1 MASRGNFK
9 GSTSAR
15 YVKNRRTNF
24 NSNSNGN
31 NNTNNST
38 GQNNRNDQ
46 NNNQQYQKNYNDFQ
60 TNKKDSKSNFTE
72 FDNEKMQQV
81 KDIDVI
87 DSVFGFDKVEA
98 GPKRKGWLSNMHP
111 TLIQDDEA
119 HVQLSAV
126 DYYFLDEEGGSFK
139 VSYQYDPY
147 FLIICPQ
154 GKESELE
161 EWLRRTLES
170 IIKSTETTE
179 KEDLGLDNHLTGKK
193 RTLIK
198 LSFNNISDLL
208 NGRRI
213 LQPYITKNKEKKE
226 SNSIYKSAN
235 LNYTSIMKD
244 TVENDDLLMDI
255 EVEEEFDFKYTDAS
269 ELMLDIREYDVPYH
283 VRVSIDKNIRIGK
296 WYDVEVTASET
307 KITEDTTKIAFADPV
322 VLAYDIETTKAPLKF
337 PDSAIDQIMMI
348 SYMIDGEGY
357 LITNRSIISED
368 IQDFEYTPKPEY
380 PGQFM
385 IFNEPDEKAVLE
397 KFFEHIREVKPT
409 VIATFNG
416 DFFDW
421 PFVEARAAFR
431 GLDMFKEI
439 GFAKDSEGEYKS
451 SYCTHMDCFR
461 WVKRDSY
468 LPQGSQGL
476 KAVTTA
482 KLGYNPTELDPEL
495 MTPYAYEQPQLLS
508 EYSVSDAVATYYLY
522 YKYVHPFIFSLCTII
537 PLNPDEVLRK
547 GTGTLCEMLLMVQAY
562 IGNILLPN
570 KHMDPPERF
579 YNGHLLESETYV
591 GGHVESLEAGV
602 FRADLKNHFT
612 IDPTAVDEVVADLK
626 NSLTFAIV
634 VEGGKKM
641 EDVTNFQEVHDEI
654 KEKLLKLKENVKRHE
669 TPSIYHVDVASMY
682 PNIMTTNR
690 LQPDSMKTEENCA
703 SCDFNRPGKQCDRRL
718 TWAWRGEYY
727 PAEMSEYNMIKNA
740 AYNEAFP
747 PKFAGGPKRKFD
759 QLPYLD
765 QVAHI
770 KKKVSEYSRKVYHRI
785 KCTETVEREAIVCQR
800 ENPFYVNTVRS
811 FRDRRYDFKGLAKVW
826 KGKVKDIDPAD
837 KNAVDDAKKMVV
849 LYDSLQ
855 LAHKVILNS
864 FYGYVM
870 RKGSRWYSM
879 EMAGI
884 TCLTGATIIQMARQL
899 VQRFGRPLEIDT
911 DGIWC
916 ILPSSFPEEYT
927 FTLKNGKKYVGSYPC
942 SMLNYLVHE
951 KFTNHQYQT
960 LIDPEKYK
968 YEIQADNSIFF
979 EVDGPY
985 KAMVLPTSKEEGKGL
1000 KKRYAVF
1007 NFDGS
1012 LAELKGFEL
1021 KRRGELQLIKN
1032 FQSDIFKLF
1041 LEGDTLED
1049 CYNTVANVANR
1060 WLDVLDSKG
1069 KMLEDEDLI
1078 ELICENRSMS
1088 KKLEEYGNQK
1098 STSITT
1104 AKRLGEFLGEEMV
1117 KDAGLACKY
1126 IISKKP
1132 IGSPV
1137 TERAIPTT
1145 IFSSE
1150 MEVKSKYLRRWLR
1163 DPSLADFD
1171 PRTIID
1177 WSYYR
1182 ERLASVV
1189 QKIIT
1194 IPAALQGIRNPVP
1207 RVAHPDWLQRKID
1220 IGDDKLKQSS
1230 LNKFFKVAPKGSKPV
1245 LPTGDIEDIGFEDIS
1260 GGKKVARVT
1269 SKKRKI
1275 KDGTDLEEEEQ
1286 IILNGPMPDPLVN
1299 YPAFLKYQKIKWKLK
1314 SKERERREKIF
1325 GRSNLTTSSSF
1336 AMNGL
1341 MKNQAENYLNSI
1353 WQVVEYKCDPVH
1365 PDKLKAFVLIAGK
1378 LQTVHIQIPKKI
1390 YINFKNNREFPTD
1403 EILQCEVTKSN
1414 SVLPTGISSGKPIF
1428 KLVMPYSVYNEEM
1441 GKTNGI
1447 LNSTDVE
1454 GIYESHI
1461 DVSETAIMELGSC
1474 IKFDDSKA
1482 NRLLKSFEKG
1492 FDQNDLKM
1500 LPPDAYLSRF
1510 SMGILYLLHIV
1521 SNSYEIF
1528 TFFNTTDSL
1537 VNVYV
1542 LKPSSNAQQLPSNF
1556 ESIYKEIYNE
1566 KKETIEKLYGIID
1579 YKEECEFEI
1588 QYFTDVSK
1596 VYKKIN
1602 SKLTNITANSASK
1615 MILVIQS
1622 HIAAKLKLMFK
1633 ASQDLPTIKM
1643 GISELQVQALTWH
1656 SVIIKRIINH
1666 YLSLSTWIK
1675 KLMQL
1680 SKYTNVPLC
1689 NLNVDNIGY
1698 LIDINYSRKLTENN
1712 IILWW
1717 SPNSNPDY
1725 GGSEKENFMA
1735 TIDESLKFPVFN
1747 KPEIYD
1753 TVCLELEIRN
1763 LTVNTVLSS
1772 ALINEAEGVFIS
1784 ENGDNKNSTFADN
1797 SFSGP
1802 ALAVLRNMI
1811 QSWWDDAI
1819 KDVGEADALI
1829 SSFLKWCSNPSSFL
1843 YDSSLHYHIHN
1854 LTKKS
1859 MVQLLGEFRRMGS
1872 SIVFADRNKVIIKTS
1887 KTVVEN
1893 SYAYGQ
1899 YLISSIRSKPLF
1911 NLLELVVV
1919 RYWDLLVWMDK
1930 YNFAGSFT
1938 WNITDSST
1946 ETSKDK
1952 KIENLDEDDNENG
1965 DTVQNKNKLEYVSK
1979 WQIKHYLPII
1989 LHEEFEDWVLVI
2001 LDSLIKLR
2009 EREYTD
2015 DNSTKNASQKRQ
2027 TQITQILKQQ
2037 KSLEEEIDIDKIHK
2051 EGLCADFR
2059 KPLLKR
2065 INTLIK
2071 KQTDMMRDSEM
2082 ASEYE
2087 FPLLPGSHVE
2097 LTNPTLELV
2106 KYLCQ
2111 ILSLSKKRNMEIR
2124 MLRRDLLKLFGI
2136 MEFSEEG
2143 IFKNPST
2150 SLVIPEVIC
2159 DTCYQIRDIDFCK
2172 DDEQILWH
2180 CSNCDREYSKII
2192 MEERLIFEFD
2202 KLLTQYFT
2210 QDYKCNK
2217 CGEMRSDELSNH
2229 CDCSGKWISTINDS
2243 DLLGKFKIYSN
2254 VADAYHFGLLTQVVS
2269 EVL

>member
-1 MASRGNFK
+1 MSSRGNFR

-15 YVKNRRTNF
+15 YVKNKRQNNPNN
-24 NSNSNGN
+24 NSNINKDNSNNPFQRNYNNFSKNKDN
-31 NNTNNST
+31 NN
-38 GQNNRNDQ
+38 
-46 NNNQQYQKNYNDFQ
+46 NNNNNG
-60 TNKKDSKSNFTE
+60 TGNTI
-72 FDNEKMQQV
+72 FDEVASEKMNHV
-81 KDIDVI
+81 REINRI
-87 DSVFGFDKVEA
+87 DSIFGFDVFDS
-98 GPKRKGWLSNMHP
+98 GPKRKGWLVNMHS
-111 TLIQDDEA
+111 TLIQDEESHD
-119 HVQLSAV
+119 QLSGV

-139 VSYQYDPY
+139 VSYQFDPY
-147 FLIICPQ
+147 FLIVCPN
-154 GKESELE
+154 GKSTELE

-170 IIKSTETTE
+170 SVKTIVTVQ
-179 KEDLGLDNHLTGKK
+179 KEDLDLANHLTGKK
-193 RTLIK
+193 LTLIK
-198 LSFNNISDLL
+198 LSFNNITDLL
-208 NGRRI
+208 NSRRI
-213 LQPYITKNKEKKE
+213 IQPYINKNKENKE
-226 SNSIYKSAN
+226 SNDIYKSMN
-235 LNYTSIMKD
+235 LNYTNINKD
-244 TVENDDLLMDI
+244 TIENDDLLMDI
-255 EVEEEFDFKYTDAS
+255 DIEEEFDFKYNDAS

-283 VRVSIDKNIRIGK
+283 VRVSIDENIRIGK
-296 WYDVEVTASET
+296 WYFVEATSSGP
-307 KITEDTTKIAFADPV
+307 KITEDKETIAFADPV
-322 VLAYDIETTKAPLKF
+322 VLAFDIETTKAPLKF
-337 PDSAIDQIMMI
+337 PDSAIDQVMMI

-380 PGQFM
+380 VGEFT
-385 IFNEPDEKAVLE
+385 IFNEIDEKALLE
-397 KFFEHIREVKPT
+397 KFFEHIRDVKPT

-421 PFVEARAAFR
+421 PFVEARAAFH
-431 GLDMFKEI
+431 GIDMFKEI
-439 GFAKDSEGEYKS
+439 GFAKDAEGEYKS
-451 SYCTHMDCFR
+451 TYCAHMDCFR

-495 MTPYAYEQPQLLS
+495 MTPYAYEHPQLLS

-562 IGNILLPN
+562 NENIVLPN
-570 KHMDPPERF
+570 KHTDPPERF

-602 FRADLKNHFT
+602 FRSDLNYDFT
-612 IDPTAVDEVVADLK
+612 IDPTAVDEVIADLK

-634 VEGGKKM
+634 VEGGKKV

-654 KEKLLKLKENVKRHE
+654 KNKLLLLKENLKRNE

-690 LQPDSMKTEENCA
+690 LQPDSMKSEEDCA
-703 SCDFNRPGKQCDRRL
+703 SCDFNRPGKKCDRRL

-727 PAEMSEYNMIKNA
+727 PAEMNEYNMIKNA
-740 AYNEAFP
+740 AYSETFP
-747 PKFAGGPKRKFD
+747 PKYPGGPKRKFD
-759 QLPYLD
+759 DIPYAD

-770 KKKVSEYSRKVYHRI
+770 KKKIADYSRKVYHRI

-826 KGKVKDIDPAD
+826 KGNVKAIDPSD
-837 KNAVDDAKKMVV
+837 KHAIEEAKKMVV

-916 ILPSSFPEEYT
+916 ILPSSFPEDYN
-927 FTLKNGKKYVGSYPC
+927 FKLKNGKTYSGSYPC

-960 LIDPEKYK
+960 LIDPEKYR
-968 YEIQADNSIFF
+968 YEVKSDNSIFF

-1041 LEGDTLED
+1041 LEGDTLET
-1049 CYNTVANVANR
+1049 CYQTVANVANR
-1060 WLDVLDSKG
+1060 WLDVLDTKG

-1088 KKLEEYGNQK
+1088 KKLSEYGNQK

-1126 IISKKP
+1126 VIAQKP

-1150 MEVKSKYLRRWLR
+1150 ADIKSKYLRRWLR
-1163 DPSLADFD
+1163 DPSLTNFD

-1177 WSYYR
+1177 WEYYR

-1194 IPAALQGIRNPVP
+1194 IPAALQGVRNPVP
-1207 RVAHPDWLQRKID
+1207 RVAHPDWLQKKID
-1220 IGDDKLKQSS
+1220 IGDDKLKQTS
-1230 LNKFFKVAPKGSKPV
+1230 LTKFFKTAPKGSKLI
-1245 LPTGDIEDIGFEDIS
+1245 LPSNDIEDIGSTVGENGQKIA
-1260 GGKKVARVT
+1260 KVT
-1269 SKKRKI
+1269 SKKRRLKEAN
-1275 KDGTDLEEEEQ
+1275 DLEEEEQ
-1286 IILNGPMPDPLVN
+1286 RILNGRMPDPLVN
-1299 YPAFLKYQKIKWKLK
+1299 YPAFLIYQKIKWKVK
-1314 SKERERREKIF
+1314 TKERERREKIF
-1325 GRSNLTTSSSF
+1325 GRGTMTTSSSF
-1336 AMNGL
+1336 AMNNML
-1341 MKNQAENYLNSI
+1341 KNQAESYLNSI
-1353 WQVVEYKCDPVH
+1353 WQVIEYKYDPIN
-1365 PDKLKAFVLIAGK
+1365 PGKLKAFVLINGK
-1378 LQTVHIQIPKKI
+1378 LQTIHIQMLKKI
-1390 YINFKNNREFPTD
+1390 YINFKSNREFPENGINSC
-1403 EILQCEVTKSN
+1403 EITKSK
-1414 SVLPTGISSGKPIF
+1414 SILPVGSSEEKNLYRLI
-1428 KLVMPYSVYNEEM
+1428 MPHNVFEDEM
-1441 GKTNGI
+1441 KKTDGI
-1447 LNSTDVE
+1447 LNNPDVE

-1461 DVSETAIMELGSC
+1461 DSSERAIMDLGTC

-1482 NRLLKSFEKG
+1482 SRLLKSFEKG
-1492 FDQNDLKM
+1492 FDQNDLKL
-1500 LPPDAYLSRF
+1500 LPADGYLTKF
-1510 SMGILYLLHIV
+1510 SMGVLYLLHIV

-1528 TFFNTTDSL
+1528 TLLNTSD
-1537 VNVYV
+1537 NIAYVYV
-1542 LKPSSNAQQLPSNF
+1542 LKPSNGAQHLPSNF
-1556 ESIYKEIYNE
+1556 ESVYKDVYKE
-1566 KKETIEKLYGIID
+1566 KKEIFDKLYGIID
-1579 YKEECEFEI
+1579 YNPEIDFEI
-1588 QYFTDVSK
+1588 KYYTDVSK
-1596 VYKKIN
+1596 IYKVIN
-1602 SKLTNITANSASK
+1602 SKLVNITANSASK
-1615 MILVIQS
+1615 MLLVIQS
-1622 HIAAKLKLMFK
+1622 HISSKLKQMFK
-1633 ASQDLPTIKM
+1633 VSIDLPTITM
-1643 GISELQVQALTWH
+1643 GISEIQVQALSWH
-1656 SVIIKRIINH
+1656 SVIIKRIMNH
-1666 YLSLSTWIK
+1666 YLSLSTWLK

-1698 LIDINYSRKLTENN
+1698 LIDINYSRKLSNNN

-1725 GGSEKENFMA
+1725 GGHEKENFLSS
-1735 TIDESLKFPVFN
+1735 IEESLKFPVFN
-1747 KPEIYD
+1747 RPEIYD
-1753 TVCLELEIRN
+1753 TVCLEFAVKN
-1763 LTVNTVLSS
+1763 LTVNTILSS
-1772 ALINEAEGVFIS
+1772 SLINEAEGVFIS
-1784 ENGDNKNSTFADN
+1784 ENGDNQNSTFADN

-1802 ALAVLRNMI
+1802 ALSVLRNMI
-1811 QSWWDDAI
+1811 QGWWDDAI
-1819 KDVGEADALI
+1819 KDVSEADALI
-1829 SSFLKWCSNPSSFL
+1829 SSLLKWCSSSSSFL
-1843 YDSSLHYHIHN
+1843 YNSSLHYHIHN

-1859 MVQLLGEFRRMGS
+1859 MIQLLNEFKRMGS
-1872 SIVFADRNKVIIKTS
+1872 SIIFADRNKIIVKTS

-1899 YLISSIRSKPLF
+1899 YIISSIRSKPLF

-1930 YNFAGSFT
+1930 YNFAGSFR
-1938 WNITDSST
+1938 WDVDES
-1946 ETSKDK
+1946 D
-1952 KIENLDEDDNENG
+1952 ENLIKENDEILEVTG
-1965 DTVQNKNKLEYVSK
+1965 QREKLEYVSK
-1979 WQIKHYLPII
+1979 WQIKNYLPII
-1989 LHEEFEDWVLVI
+1989 LHEEFEDWVLMI
-2001 LDSLIKLR
+2001 LDALIKDR
-2009 EREYTD
+2009 ERL
-2015 DNSTKNASQKRQ
+2015 STRAKNEGSQPRQ
-2027 TQITQILKQQ
+2027 TQITQILMQQ
-2037 KSLEEEIDIDKIHK
+2037 KNKEIELDFDKIDK
-2051 EGLCADFR
+2051 EGLCLQFR

-2071 KQTDMMRDSEM
+2071 KQTDVMRDPEM
-2082 ASEYE
+2082 AKEYE
-2087 FPLLPGSHVE
+2087 FPILAGSHLK

-2106 KYLCQ
+2106 KYICQ
-2111 ILSLSKKRNMEIR
+2111 ILSLSRRRNMEVR

-2136 MEFSEEG
+2136 MEFSDEG

-2159 DTCYQIRDIDFCK
+2159 DTCYQIRDIDLCK
-2172 DDEQILWH
+2172 DDEQVIWH
-2180 CSNCDREYSKII
+2180 CPNCEKEYSKLIL
-2192 MEERLIFEFD
+2192 EENLIFEFN
-2202 KLLTQYFT
+2202 KLMAQYFT
-2210 QDYKCNK
+2210 QDLKCNK
-2217 CGEMRSDELSNH
+2217 CGNMRSDELSKF
-2229 CDCSGKWISTINDS
+2229 CDCSGKWVNTITIKE
-2243 DLLGKFKIYSN
+2243 LEKKFKIYMN
-2254 VADAYHFGLLTQVVS
+2254 VSDAYQFGLLRQAVS
-2269 EVL
+2269 EVI

>member
-1 MASRGNFK
+1 MTKPGFIEKTKAKMSSRGNFR

-15 YVKNRRTNF
+15 FVKNRR
-24 NSNSNGN
+24 
-31 NNTNNST
+31 
-38 GQNNRNDQ
+38 QNNDNDGQ
-46 NNNQQYQKNYNDFQ
+46 KYQKNYN
-60 TNKKDSKSNFTE
+60 NFTGNRGQGSE
-72 FDNEKMQQV
+72 NGRTIFDEVAEERIKHV
-81 KDIDVI
+81 RDIDRI
-87 DSVFGFDKVEA
+87 DSIFGFDKYES
-98 GPKRKGWLSNMHP
+98 GPRRTGWLVNMHS
-111 TLIQDDEA
+111 TLIQDEDS
-119 HVQLSAV
+119 HDQLSGV

-139 VSYQYDPY
+139 VTFQFDPY
-147 FLIICPQ
+147 FLIACPP
-154 GKESELE
+154 GKSTELE
-161 EWLRRTLES
+161 EWLRRTLDTTV
-170 IIKSTETTE
+170 KSMCSVE
-179 KEDLGLDNHLTGKK
+179 KEDLDLANHLTGKK
-193 RTLIK
+193 RTLVK
-198 LSFNNISDLL
+198 LSFNSITDLL
-208 NGRRI
+208 NARR
-213 LQPYITKNKEKKE
+213 LLRPYISKNKEREE
-226 SNSIYKSAN
+226 SNDIYKSMN
-235 LNYTSIMKD
+235 LNYSSINKE
-244 TVENDDLLMDI
+244 TIENDDLLMDVDI
-255 EVEEEFDFKYTDAS
+255 EEEFAFKYSDAS

-283 VRVSIDKNIRIGK
+283 VRVSIDEDIRIGK
-296 WYDVEVTASET
+296 WYTVEATPAGP
-307 KITEDTTKIAFADPV
+307 KITEDKEKIAFADPV
-322 VLAYDIETTKAPLKF
+322 VLAFDIETTKAPLKF
-337 PDSAIDQIMMI
+337 PDSSLDQVMMI

-380 PGQFM
+380 VGEFT
-385 IFNEPDEKAVLE
+385 IFNEPNEKAVLE
-397 KFFEHIREVKPT
+397 KFFEHIRDVMPT

-421 PFVEARAAFR
+421 PFVEARAAVH
-431 GLDMFKEI
+431 GLDMFNEI
-439 GFAKDSEGEYKS
+439 GFAKDAEGEYKS
-451 SYCTHMDCFR
+451 TYCAHMDCFR

-495 MTPYAYEQPQLLS
+495 MTPYAYEHPQLLS

-562 IGNILLPN
+562 KENILLPN
-570 KHMDPPERF
+570 KHIDPPERF

-602 FRADLKNHFT
+602 FRSDLENDFT
-612 IDPTAVDEVVADLK
+612 IDPTAVDEVVEDLK
-626 NSLTFAIV
+626 NSLTFAIT
-634 VEGGKKM
+634 VEGGKKI
-641 EDVTNFQEVHDEI
+641 EDVTNFQEVYDEI
-654 KEKLLKLKENVKRHE
+654 KQKLLLLKENVKRHE
-669 TPSIYHVDVASMY
+669 TPLIYHVDVASMY

-690 LQPDSMKTEENCA
+690 LQPDSMKSEENCA
-703 SCDFNRPGKQCDRRL
+703 SCDFNRPGKKCDRRL

-727 PAEMSEYNMIKNA
+727 PAEMNEYNMIKNA
-740 AYNEAFP
+740 AYNETFP
-747 PKFAGGPKRKFD
+747 AKRPGGPKRKFEE
-759 QLPYLD
+759 LSYSE

-770 KKKVSEYSRKVYHRI
+770 KQKIADYSRKVYHRI

-826 KGKVKDIDPAD
+826 KGKVKAIDPSD
-837 KNAVDDAKKMVV
+837 KHAVDEAKKMVV

-916 ILPSSFPEEYT
+916 ILPSSFPDEYN
-927 FTLKNGKKYVGSYPC
+927 FKLKNGKSFSGSYPC

-960 LIDPEKYK
+960 LVDSARYK
-968 YEIQADNSIFF
+968 YEMKSDNSIFF

-1041 LEGDTLED
+1041 LEGDTLEG
-1049 CYNTVANVANR
+1049 CYQTVANVANR
-1060 WLDVLDSKG
+1060 WLDVLDTKG

-1088 KKLEEYGNQK
+1088 KKLSEYGNQK

-1126 IISKKP
+1126 VIAQKP

-1150 MEVKSKYLRRWLR
+1150 ADVKSKYLRRWLR
-1163 DPSLADFD
+1163 DPSLTNFD
-1171 PRTIID
+1171 PRAIID
-1177 WSYYR
+1177 WEYYR

-1194 IPAALQGIRNPVP
+1194 IPAALQGVRNPVP

-1230 LNKFFKVAPKGSKPV
+1230 LSSFFKKAPKGAKPI
-1245 LPTGDIEDIGFEDIS
+1245 LPAGDIEDFGS
-1260 GGKKVARVT
+1260 GTKENGQKVAKVT
-1269 SKKRKI
+1269 SRKRRLKA
-1275 KDGTDLEEEEQ
+1275 DNELEEEEQ
-1286 IILNGPMPDPLVN
+1286 RILNGKMPDPLVN
-1299 YPAFLKYQKIKWKLK
+1299 YPAFLIYQKIKWKVK
-1314 SKERERREKIF
+1314 AKERERREKIF
-1325 GRSNLTTSSSF
+1325 GRSNLATSSSF
-1336 AMNGL
+1336 SMNQML
-1341 MKNQAENYLNSI
+1341 KTQAESYLNSI
-1353 WQVVEYKCDPVH
+1353 WQVIEYKYDPSH
-1365 PDKLKAFVLIAGK
+1365 PDKLKAFVLINGK
-1378 LQTVHIQIPKKI
+1378 LQTIHIQILKKI
-1390 YINFKNNREFPTD
+1390 YLNFKNNMEFPKD
-1403 EILQCEVTKSN
+1403 EIDLCEVTKTN
-1414 SVLPTGISSGKPIF
+1414 SVLPTGSSEGKNVYRLI
-1428 KLVMPYSVYNEEM
+1428 MPHIVYEEEIK
-1441 GKTNGI
+1441 KTDGI
-1447 LNSTDVE
+1447 LNSSLVE

-1461 DVSETAIMELGSC
+1461 DAAERAIMELGTC
-1474 IKFDDSKA
+1474 IKFEDSKA
-1482 NRLLKSFEKG
+1482 MHLVKSFEKG
-1492 FDQNDLKM
+1492 FDQHHLKT
-1500 LPPDAYLSRF
+1500 LPPDGYLSKL
-1510 SMGILYLLHIV
+1510 SMGVLYLLHIV

-1528 TFFNTTDSL
+1528 TLLNSSNDTAF
-1537 VNVYV
+1537 VYI
-1542 LKPSSNAQQLPSNF
+1542 LKPSASAQQLPPNF
-1556 ESIYKEIYNE
+1556 ESMYKEIYKE
-1566 KKETIEKLYGIID
+1566 KKEIVDKLYSIID
-1579 YKEECEFEI
+1579 YKSEINFEI
-1588 QYFTDVSK
+1588 KYFTDISK
-1596 VYKKIN
+1596 IYKSLN
-1602 SKLTNITANSASK
+1602 SKLINITANLASK
-1615 MILVIQS
+1615 VILVIQS
-1622 HIAAKLKLMFK
+1622 HIATKLKQMFK
-1633 ASQDLPTIKM
+1633 VSIDLPTITM
-1643 GISELQVQALTWH
+1643 GISEIQVQALTWH
-1656 SVIIKRIINH
+1656 SVIVKRIMNH
-1666 YLSLSTWIK
+1666 YLSLSTWLK

-1698 LIDINYSRKLTENN
+1698 LIDINYSRRLASNN

-1717 SPNSNPDY
+1717 SSNSNPDY
-1725 GGSEKENFMA
+1725 GGAEKENFMSS
-1735 TIDESLKFPVFN
+1735 IEESLKFPVFN
-1747 KPEIYD
+1747 NPEIYD
-1753 TVCLELEIRN
+1753 TVCLEIAVKN
-1763 LTVNTVLSS
+1763 LTVNTILSS

-1784 ENGDNKNSTFADN
+1784 ENGDNQNSTFADN

-1802 ALAVLRNMI
+1802 ALTILRSMI

-1819 KDVGEADALI
+1819 KDVNEADALI
-1829 SSFLKWCSNPSSFL
+1829 CSLLKWCSSPSSYL
-1843 YDSSLHYHIHN
+1843 YNSSLHYHIHN

-1859 MVQLLGEFRRMGS
+1859 MVQLLSEFKRMGS
-1872 SIVFADRNKVIIKTS
+1872 SIVFADRNKVIIKTT

-1899 YLISSIRSKPLF
+1899 YAISSIRSKSLF
-1911 NLLELVVV
+1911 NLLELVIV

-1938 WNITDSST
+1938 WDVD
-1946 ETSKDK
+1946 ETSD
-1952 KIENLDEDDNENG
+1952 NLVRKNSLLEGEAPTEDDG
-1965 DTVQNKNKLEYVSK
+1965 VDHRRDKLEYVSK
-1979 WQIKHYLPII
+1979 WQIKNYLPVIF
-1989 LHEEFEDWVLVI
+1989 HEEFEDWVLMI
-2001 LDSLIKLR
+2001 LDALIKDR
-2009 EREYTD
+2009 KKRFDTET
-2015 DNSTKNASQKRQ
+2015 SGSQTRQ
-2027 TQITQILKQQ
+2027 TQITQILMQQ
-2037 KSLEEEIDIDKIHK
+2037 KSLEEGVDVEKIAK
-2051 EGLCADFR
+2051 EGLCSHFR

-2065 INTLIK
+2065 INTLIN
-2071 KQTDMMRDSEM
+2071 KQADMMRDPEM
-2082 ASEYE
+2082 AKEYE
-2087 FPLLPGSHVE
+2087 FPVLAGSHLK

-2111 ILSLSKKRNMEIR
+2111 ILSLSKKRNMEVR

-2136 MEFSEEG
+2136 KEFSEEG
-2143 IFKNPST
+2143 MFKNPST
-2150 SLVIPEVIC
+2150 TLVIPEIIC
-2159 DTCYQIRDIDFCK
+2159 DTCYQIRDIDVCK
-2172 DDEQILWH
+2172 DDEQVLWH
-2180 CSNCDREYSKII
+2180 CSNCGKEYSKLII
-2192 MEERLIFEFD
+2192 EENLIYELN
-2202 KLLTQYFT
+2202 KLLVQYLT
-2210 QDYKCNK
+2210 QDLKCNK
-2217 CGEMRSDELSNH
+2217 CGTMRSDELSKY
-2229 CDCSGKWISTINDS
+2229 CDCSGKWVNVVNVKE
-2243 DLLGKFKIYSN
+2243 LERKFRIFLN
-2254 VADAYHFGLLTQVVS
+2254 VADAYQLGLLREVVS

>member
-1 MASRGNFK
+1 MSTRGNFR

-15 YVKNRRTNF
+15 YVKNRRQTNNNASSNRNPQFQQNF
-24 NSNSNGN
+24 NDFSGN
-31 NNTNNST
+31 R
-38 GQNNRNDQ
+38 GA
-46 NNNQQYQKNYNDFQ
+46 NQYDEIE
-60 TNKKDSKSNFTE
+60 D
-72 FDNEKMQQV
+72 EKMKQV
-81 KDIDVI
+81 KEIDRI
-87 DSVFGFDKVEA
+87 DTIFGFDKFES
-98 GPKRKGWLSNMHP
+98 GPKRTGWLVNMHS
-111 TLIQDDEA
+111 TLIQDDES
-119 HVQLSAV
+119 HDQLSGV

-139 VSYQYDPY
+139 VSYQFDPY
-147 FLIICPQ
+147 FMIICPP
-154 GKESELE
+154 GKATELE

-170 IIKSTETTE
+170 LVKSISTVE
-179 KEDLGLDNHLTGKK
+179 KEDLDLANHLIGKK
-193 RTLIK
+193 RTLVK
-198 LSFNNISDLL
+198 LSFNNITDLL
-208 NGRRI
+208 NARRVI
-213 LQPYITKNKEKKE
+213 QPYINKNKENRD
-226 SNSIYKSAN
+226 SNDIYKSMN
-235 LNYTSIMKD
+235 LNYNSINKD
-244 TVENDDLLMDI
+244 TIENDDLLMDVDI
-255 EVEEEFDFKYTDAS
+255 EEEFDFKYTDAS

-283 VRVSIDKNIRIGK
+283 VRVSIDQDFRIGK
-296 WYDVEVTASET
+296 WYTVEATPSGPNIV
-307 KITEDTTKIAFADPV
+307 EDKEKIAFADPV
-322 VLAYDIETTKAPLKF
+322 VLAFDIETTKAPLKF
-337 PDSAIDQIMMI
+337 PDSSIDQVMMI
-348 SYMIDGEGY
+348 SYMIDGEGF

-368 IQDFEYTPKPEY
+368 IEDFEYTPKPEY
-380 PGQFM
+380 VGEFT
-385 IFNEPDEKAVLE
+385 IFNEPNEKALLE
-397 KFFEHIREVKPT
+397 KFFEHIRDVKPT

-421 PFVEARAAFR
+421 PFVESRAAFH

-439 GFAKDSEGEYKS
+439 GFAKDAEGEYKS
-451 SYCTHMDCFR
+451 TYCVHMDCFR

-495 MTPYAYEQPQLLS
+495 MTPYAYEHPQLLS

-562 IGNILLPN
+562 NENILLPN
-570 KHMDPPERF
+570 KHTDPPERF

-602 FRADLKNHFT
+602 FRSDLKNDFT
-612 IDPTAVDEVVADLK
+612 IDPTAVDEVIADLK
-626 NSLTFAIV
+626 NSLTFAIT
-634 VEGGKKM
+634 VEGGKKV
-641 EDVTNFQEVHDEI
+641 EDVTNFQEVYDEI
-654 KEKLLKLKENVKRHE
+654 KEKLLKLKENLKRNE
-669 TPSIYHVDVASMY
+669 TPLIYHVDVASMY

-690 LQPDSMKTEENCA
+690 LQPDSMKSEEDCA
-703 SCDFNRPGKQCDRRL
+703 SCDFNRPGKKCDRRL

-727 PAEMSEYNMIKNA
+727 PAEMNEYNMIKNA
-740 AYNEAFP
+740 ANNESFP
-747 PKFAGGPKRKFD
+747 PKYPNGPKRKFD
-759 QLPYLD
+759 ELPYSE
-765 QVAHI
+765 QVSHI
-770 KKKVSEYSRKVYHRI
+770 KQKISDYSRKVYHRI
-785 KCTETVEREAIVCQR
+785 KRTETVEREAIVCQR

-826 KGKVKDIDPAD
+826 KGKVKDIDPTD
-837 KNAVDDAKKMVV
+837 KHAIDEAKKMVV

-916 ILPSSFPEEYT
+916 ILPSSFPEDYN
-927 FTLKNGKKYVGSYPC
+927 FKLKNGKKFTGSYPC

-960 LIDPEKYK
+960 LIDPEKYR
-968 YEIQADNSIFF
+968 YEVKSDNSIFF

-1041 LEGDTLED
+1041 LEGDTLEG
-1049 CYNTVANVANR
+1049 CYQTVANVANR
-1060 WLDVLDSKG
+1060 WLDVLDTKG

-1088 KKLEEYGNQK
+1088 KKLSEYGNQK

-1126 IISKKP
+1126 VIAQKP

-1150 MEVKSKYLRRWLR
+1150 TDVKSKYLRRWLR
-1163 DPSLADFD
+1163 DPSLTNFD

-1177 WSYYR
+1177 WGYYR

-1194 IPAALQGIRNPVP
+1194 IPAALQGVRNPVP
-1207 RVAHPDWLQRKID
+1207 RVNHPDWLQRKID
-1220 IGDDKLKQSS
+1220 IGDDKMKQTSI
-1230 LNKFFKVAPKGSKPV
+1230 NRFFKTAPKGSKIV
-1245 LPTGDIEDIGFEDIS
+1245 LPPADIEDIGSTVS
-1260 GGKKVARVT
+1260 GDGNKIAKVT
-1269 SKKRKI
+1269 SKKRGRKQ
-1275 KDGTDLEEEEQ
+1275 DGNIELEEEEQ
-1286 IILNGPMPDPLVN
+1286 RILNGKMPDPLVN
-1299 YPAFLKYQKIKWKLK
+1299 YPAFLIYQKIKWKVK
-1314 SKERERREKIF
+1314 AKERERREKIF
-1325 GRSNLTTSSSF
+1325 GRGNLTSSSSF
-1336 AMNGL
+1336 AMNNML
-1341 MKNQAENYLNSI
+1341 RNQAESYLNSI
-1353 WQVVEYKCDPVH
+1353 WQVVEYKHDPSNS
-1365 PDKLKAFVLIAGK
+1365 DKLKAFVLINGK
-1378 LQTVHIQIPKKI
+1378 LQTIHIQVMKKI
-1390 YINFKNNREFPTD
+1390 YVTMKNDKEFPKD
-1403 EILQCEVTKSN
+1403 QIDLCEVIKTN
-1414 SVLPTGISSGKPIF
+1414 SILPTGSTDDKTVY
-1428 KLVMPYSVYNEEM
+1428 KLTMPNNVYKDEIN
-1441 GKTNGI
+1441 KTGSI
-1447 LNSTDVE
+1447 LNSTDIQ

-1461 DVSETAIMELGSC
+1461 DSAERAIMDLGTC
-1474 IKFDDSKA
+1474 IKFDESKA
-1482 NRLLKSFEKG
+1482 PLLLKSFEKG
-1492 FDQNDLKM
+1492 FDQNHLKE
-1500 LPPDAYLSRF
+1500 LPSDGYLSKF
-1510 SMGILYLLHIV
+1510 STGVLYLLHIV

-1528 TFFNTTDSL
+1528 TLLNTSEKTAF
-1537 VNVYV
+1537 VFI
-1542 LKPSSNAQQLPSNF
+1542 LKPSSSAQQLPSNF
-1556 ESIYKEIYNE
+1556 ESVYKEVYKE
-1566 KKETIEKLYGIID
+1566 KKEIVDKLYNIIN
-1579 YKEECEFEI
+1579 YNEEINFEI
-1588 QYFTDVSK
+1588 KYFTDVSK
-1596 VYKKIN
+1596 IYKSMN
-1602 SKLTNITANSASK
+1602 SKLVNITANSASK

-1622 HIAAKLKLMFK
+1622 HMANKLKQMFK
-1633 ASQDLPTIKM
+1633 VAIDLPTITM
-1643 GISELQVQALTWH
+1643 GVSEIQVQALSWH
-1656 SVIIKRIINH
+1656 SVIIKRIMNH
-1666 YLSLSTWIK
+1666 YLSLSTWLK

-1698 LIDINYSRKLTENN
+1698 LIDINYSRKLAKNN

-1717 SPNSNPDY
+1717 SPNSIPDY
-1725 GGSEKENFMA
+1725 GGYEKENFLSS
-1735 TIDESLKFPVFN
+1735 IEESLKFPVFN
-1747 KPEIYD
+1747 RPEIYD
-1753 TVCLELEIRN
+1753 SVCLELSVKN
-1763 LTVNTVLSS
+1763 LTVNTILSS

-1784 ENGDNKNSTFADN
+1784 ENGDNQNSTFADN

-1802 ALAVLRNMI
+1802 ALSVLRGMI
-1811 QSWWDDAI
+1811 QGWWDDAI
-1819 KDVGEADALI
+1819 KDVNEADALI
-1829 SSFLKWCSNPSSFL
+1829 SSLLKWCANSSSFL
-1843 YDSSLHYHIHN
+1843 YNSSLHYHIHN

-1859 MVQLLGEFRRMGS
+1859 MVQLLNEFKRMGS
-1872 SIVFADRNKVIIKTS
+1872 SIVFADRNKIIIKTS

-1911 NLLELVVV
+1911 NLLELDVV
-1919 RYWDLLVWMDK
+1919 RYWDMLVWMDK

-1938 WNITDSST
+1938 WDVEEPTGAND
-1946 ETSKDK
+1946 
-1952 KIENLDEDDNENG
+1952 KIENLEDIDEDKENRDG
-1965 DTVQNKNKLEYVSK
+1965 QREKLEYVSK
-1979 WQIKHYLPII
+1979 WQIKNYLPII
-1989 LHEEFEDWVLVI
+1989 LHEEFEDWVLMI
-2001 LDSLIKLR
+2001 LDALVKDR
-2009 EREYTD
+2009 ERLNNKT
-2015 DNSTKNASQKRQ
+2015 TASGSQARQ
-2027 TQITQILKQQ
+2027 TQITQILMQQ
-2037 KSLEEEIDIDKIHK
+2037 KNRDVDEVDIEKINK
-2051 EGLCADFR
+2051 EGLCSHFR

-2065 INTLIK
+2065 INNLIK
-2071 KQTDMMRDSEM
+2071 KQTEFMRDSNM
-2082 ASEYE
+2082 AKEYE
-2087 FPLLPGSHVE
+2087 FPLLAGSHLK

-2106 KYLCQ
+2106 KYICQ
-2111 ILSLSKKRNMEIR
+2111 ILSLSRRRNMEVR

-2150 SLVIPEVIC
+2150 SLVIPEIIC
-2159 DTCYQIRDIDFCK
+2159 DICFQIRDIDICK

-2180 CSNCDREYSKII
+2180 CPNCDKEYSKLVL
-2192 MEERLIFEFD
+2192 EEHLIFEFN
-2202 KLLTQYFT
+2202 KLLVQYFT
-2210 QDYKCNK
+2210 QDLKCNK
-2217 CGEMRSDELSNH
+2217 CGNMRSDELSKF
-2229 CDCSGKWISTINDS
+2229 CECSGKWVNTINIKE
-2243 DLLGKFKIYSN
+2243 LEKKFRIYMN
-2254 VADAYHFGLLTQVVS
+2254 VADAYQFGLLRQVVS
-2269 EVL
+2269 EVI

>member
-1 MASRGNFK
+1 MSSRGNLR
-9 GSTSAR
+9 GSSSAR
-15 YVKNRRTNF
+15 YVKNKRPD
-24 NSNSNGN
+24 N
-31 NNTNNST
+31 NNS
-38 GQNNRNDQ
+38 RD
-46 NNNQQYQKNYNDFQ
+46 NQQFQ
-60 TNKKDSKSNFTE
+60 TNYNNFQNNKDNDKKADNSKSYF
-72 FDNEKMQQV
+72 NEQDEERMSHV
-81 KDIDVI
+81 REVDRI
-87 DSVFGFDKVEA
+87 DSVFGFDKFEL

-111 TLIQDDEA
+111 TLIQDDEL
-119 HVQLSAV
+119 HCQLSGV

-147 FLIICPQ
+147 FFIMCPD
-154 GKESELE
+154 GKQTELE

-170 IIKSTETTE
+170 IVKSISSVQ
-179 KEDLGLDNHLTGKK
+179 KEDLDLSNHLTGIK
-193 RTLIK
+193 RALVK

-208 NGRRI
+208 NARRI
-213 LQPYITKNKEKKE
+213 IQPYINKNKKKKD
-226 SNSIYKSAN
+226 SNDIYKSMN
-235 LNYTSIMKD
+235 LNYSSIVKD
-244 TVENDDLLMDI
+244 TTVENDDLLMDVDI
-255 EVEEEFDFKYTDAS
+255 EDELNLKYTDAS
-269 ELMLDIREYDVPYH
+269 ELMLDLREYDVPYH
-283 VRVSIDKNIRIGK
+283 VRVSIDEDIRIGK
-296 WYDVEVTASET
+296 WYDVEVTPSAT
-307 KITEDTTKIAFADPV
+307 KITEDTEKIAFADPV
-322 VLAYDIETTKAPLKF
+322 VLAFDIETTKAPLKF
-337 PDSAIDQIMMI
+337 PDSKIDQIMMI
-348 SYMIDGEGY
+348 SYMIDGDGF

-368 IQDFEYTPKPEY
+368 IEDFEYTPKPEY
-380 PGQFM
+380 PGEFM
-385 IFNEPDEKAVLE
+385 IFNEPNEKALIE
-397 KFFEHIREVKPT
+397 KFFEHIRDVKPT

-421 PFVEARAAFR
+421 PFVEARASFHN
-431 GLDMFKEI
+431 LDMFKEI
-439 GFAKDSEGEYKS
+439 GFAKDAEGEYKS

-495 MTPYAYEQPQLLS
+495 MTPYAYERPQLLS

-562 IGNILLPN
+562 VNNILLPN

-602 FRADLKNHFT
+602 FRADIKNHFT
-612 IDPTAVDEVVADLK
+612 IDPTAVDEVIADLK

-634 VEGGKKM
+634 VEGGKKI
-641 EDVTNFQEVHDEI
+641 EDITNFDEVHDQI
-654 KEKLLKLKENVKRHE
+654 RDQLLKLKENVKRHE
-669 TPSIYHVDVASMY
+669 TPLIYHVDVASMY

-690 LQPDSMKTEENCA
+690 LQPDSMKSEEDCA

-727 PAEMSEYNMIKNA
+727 PAEMNEYNMIKNA
-740 AYNEAFP
+740 AQNELFPSKRLNGSKKKFNDLSYNE
-747 PKFAGGPKRKFD
+747 
-759 QLPYLD
+759 
-765 QVAHI
+765 QVEHI
-770 KKKVSEYSRKVYHRI
+770 KKKISDYSRKVYHRI
-785 KCTETVEREAIVCQR
+785 KLTETVEREAIVCQR
-800 ENPFYVNTVRS
+800 ENPFYVDTVRN

-826 KGKVKDIDPAD
+826 KGKVKDIDPTD
-837 KNAVDDAKKMVV
+837 KHSIEEAKKMVV

-916 ILPSSFPEEYT
+916 ILPSSFPEEYN
-927 FTLKNGKKYVGSYPC
+927 FKLKNGKTYSGSYPC

-960 LIDPEKYK
+960 LIDPERYQ
-968 YEIQADNSIFF
+968 YEIKADNSIFF

-1041 LEGDTLED
+1041 LEGDSLEG
-1049 CYNTVANVANR
+1049 CYQTVANVANR
-1060 WLDVLDSKG
+1060 WLDVLDTKG

-1088 KKLEEYGNQK
+1088 KRLEEYGNQK

-1104 AKRLGEFLGEEMV
+1104 ARRLGEFLGEEMV

-1126 IISKKP
+1126 IIAQKP

-1150 MEVKSKYLRRWLR
+1150 IDIKSKYLRRWLR
-1163 DPSLADFD
+1163 DPSLTNFD

-1194 IPAALQGIRNPVP
+1194 IPAALQGVRNPVP

-1230 LNKFFKVAPKGSKPV
+1230 LTKFFKTAPKGSKPV
-1245 LPTGDIEDIGFEDIS
+1245 LPDADIEDIGLNVGS
-1260 GGKKVARVT
+1260 NGKRVAKVT
-1269 SKKRKI
+1269 SKKRK
-1275 KDGTDLEEEEQ
+1275 KQDDVGLEEEEQ
-1286 IILNGPMPDPLVN
+1286 AIYNGKIPDPLLD
-1299 YPAFLKYQKIKWKLK
+1299 YPAFLAYQKIKWKIK
-1314 SKERERREKIF
+1314 AKERERREKIF
-1325 GRSNLTTSSSF
+1325 GRGNLASSSSSSSF

-1341 MKNQAENYLNSI
+1341 LKNQAESYLNSI
-1353 WQVVEYKCDPVH
+1353 WQIVEYKYDPAH
-1365 PDKLKAFVLIAGK
+1365 PDKLKTFVVINGK
-1378 LQTVHIQIPKKI
+1378 LQTVHIKIPKKI
-1390 YINFKNNREFPTD
+1390 YLNFKNNRDFPKD
-1403 EILQCEVTKSN
+1403 QIDFCEVIKTN
-1414 SVLPTGISSGKPIF
+1414 SVLPTGAANDKPVF
-1428 KLVMPYSVYNEEM
+1428 KLTLPYHVYEEEM
-1441 GKTNGI
+1441 NKPNSI

-1461 DVSETAIMELGSC
+1461 TSPERAIMELGTSV
-1474 IKFDDSKA
+1474 KFDESKA
-1482 NRLLKSFEKG
+1482 STLIKSFEKG
-1492 FDQNDLKM
+1492 FNQEDLSS
-1500 LPPDAYLSRF
+1500 LPSEGYLSRL
-1510 SMGILYLLHIV
+1510 SMGILYLLHVV
-1521 SNSYEIF
+1521 SNSYEFF
-1528 TFFNTTDSL
+1528 TLFNTADNMSY
-1537 VNVYV
+1537 VYI
-1542 LKPSSNAQQLPSNF
+1542 LKPSSSAQQLPSNF
-1556 ESIYKEIYNE
+1556 ESVYKEIFKE
-1566 KKETIEKLYGIID
+1566 KKEIIDKLYSIID
-1579 YKEECEFEI
+1579 YKPEIEFEI
-1588 QYFTDVSK
+1588 QYFTDISK
-1596 VYKKIN
+1596 IYKKMN

-1622 HIAAKLKLMFK
+1622 HIASKLKQIFK
-1633 ASQDLPTIKM
+1633 ISNALPTINM
-1643 GISELQVQALTWH
+1643 GISEIQVQALSWH

-1698 LIDINYSRKLTENN
+1698 LIDINYSRRLIQNN

-1725 GGSEKENFMA
+1725 GGAEKENYLSSV
-1735 TIDESLKFPVFN
+1735 DESLKFPVFN
-1747 KPEIYD
+1747 KPEIYE
-1753 TVCLELEIRN
+1753 TVCLEIEVKN
-1763 LTVNTVLSS
+1763 LTLNTILSS
-1772 ALINEAEGVFIS
+1772 TLINEAEGVFIS
-1784 ENGDNKNSTFADN
+1784 ENGDNHNSTFADN

-1802 ALAVLRNMI
+1802 ALLVLKNMI

-1819 KDVGEADALI
+1819 KNVNEADALI
-1829 SSFLKWCSNPSSFL
+1829 SLFLKWCSNSSSFL
-1843 YDSSLHYHIHN
+1843 YDPSLHYHIHN

-1859 MVQLLGEFRRMGS
+1859 MVQLLSEFKRNGS
-1872 SIVFADRNKVIIKTS
+1872 SIVFADRNKVIVKTN

-1899 YLISSIRSKPLF
+1899 YVISSIRSKPLF
-1911 NLLELVVV
+1911 NLLELNVV
-1919 RYWDLLVWMDK
+1919 RYWDMLVWMDK

-1938 WNITDSST
+1938 WGVTDSTTNVANEETGTT
-1946 ETSKDK
+1946 EKD
-1952 KIENLDEDDNENG
+1952 NTN
-1965 DTVQNKNKLEYVSK
+1965 NKLEYVSK
-1979 WQIKHYLPII
+1979 WHIKNYLPII
-1989 LHEEFEDWVLVI
+1989 LHEEFEDWVVMF
-2001 LDSLIKLR
+2001 LDALIKDR
-2009 EREYTD
+2009 EKEYGR
-2015 DNSTKNASQKRQ
+2015 NESSQKSQSQKRQ
-2027 TQITQILKQQ
+2027 TQITQILAQQ
-2037 KSLEEEIDIDKIHK
+2037 RNNDDDIDIEKINK
-2051 EGLCADFR
+2051 EGLCSQFR
-2059 KPLLKR
+2059 KPFLKR
-2065 INTLIK
+2065 INTLLK
-2071 KQTDMMRDSEM
+2071 KQTDMIRDSDM
-2082 ASEYE
+2082 AREYE
-2087 FPLLPGSHVE
+2087 FPTLSGSHLK

-2111 ILSLSKKRNMEIR
+2111 ILSLSKKRNMEVR

-2136 MEFSEEG
+2136 MEFSNEG

-2150 SLVIPEVIC
+2150 SLIIPEFIC
-2159 DTCYQIRDIDFCK
+2159 DTCYTIRDLDLCK
-2172 DDEQILWH
+2172 DDEAMLWK
-2180 CSNCDREYSKII
+2180 CSNCEREYSKLII
-2192 MEERLIFEFD
+2192 EERLIYEFN
-2202 KLLTQYFT
+2202 KVLAHYFS

-2217 CGEMRSDELSNH
+2217 CGEMRSDELSRH
-2229 CDCSGKWISTINDS
+2229 CDCSGTWVNSVDIKHLTRT
-2243 DLLGKFKIYSN
+2243 FKIFEN
-2254 VADAYHFGLLTQVVS
+2254 VSDAYQFGLLRQLVS
-2269 EVL
+2269 EVI